1 MSETLSPALLEARN
15 VSKHYGAVTAV
26 ADASIVLRRGEVMA
40 LLGQNGAGKSTLVS
54 LLCGQQRID
63 SGELLYD
70 GRPITATELARVGSP
85 VAVVQQEISLVPTMS
100 VGENVFLGNASIGNW
115 YSASAAAKRARPFL
129 EMAGVGD
136 IDPRI
141 PAGRLAVGEQQL
153 VELARALAR
162 NAQVVILD
170 EPTAALS
177 DPEIERVLA
186 VVDDLKRQNRSIVY
200 ISHRLDEVVRIA
212 DRVTIVR
219 DGRSLEPLAGDEV
232 RLERIIE
239 LMLGRKLEA
248 LYPDAERAPR
258 SGELLR
264 LENVVAEGIDEPV
277 SLVVPHGEIHGLAGQ
292 LGSAA
297 ALLLEVIAGVRPL
310 TSGAIYL
317 DGRPLTAVTPRQATR
332 AGIAYCSGDRK
343 LDGIFGVRSVQENLS
358 APGLSRVAQGGWIL
372 KKAERRM
379 SRSLAETFGV
389 TSGRMEFSVESL
401 SGGNQQKVVLA
412 KWLGI
417 EPVLLLINEPTRG
430 VDVGARSDIYRYLQ
444 QLADAGLTIVFTA
457 SEAEEVV
464 GLADVVSSFY
474 RGTYLGTDRAADIES
489 ERLEHLL
496 SNPPATPVLES
507 Q

>member
-1 MSETLSPALLEARN
+1 
-15 VSKHYGAVTAV
+15 
-26 ADASIVLRRGEVMA
+26 
-40 LLGQNGAGKSTLVS
+40 
-54 LLCGQQRID
+54 
-63 SGELLYD
+63 
-70 GRPITATELARVGSP
+70 
-85 VAVVQQEISLVPTMS
+85 
-100 VGENVFLGNASIGNW
+100 
-115 YSASAAAKRARPFL
+115 
-129 EMAGVGD
+129 MAGVGD

-343 LDGIFGVRSVQENLS
+343 LDGIFGVRSVQENLGS
-358 APGLSRVAQGGWIL
+358 ARALASRA
-372 KKAERRM
+372 
-379 SRSLAETFGV
+379 
-389 TSGRMEFSVESL
+389 GRLDPQEGRATNVPL
-401 SGGNQQKVVLA
+401 SGGDLRRHVRAHGVQCRVPQRWQPA
-412 KWLGI
+412 EGRAGASRRDSSPGFW
-417 EPVLLLINEPTRG
+417 LINEPTRG

-464 GLADVVSSFY
+464 GLADVVSRFD

>member
-1 MSETLSPALLEARN
+1 MSDTMSRALLGARN

-26 ADASIVLRRGEVMA
+26 ADASIELRRGEVMA

-63 SGELLYD
+63 SGELLYE
-70 GRPITATELARVGSP
+70 GRAISAAELSRVGSP

-100 VGENVFLGNASIGNW
+100 VGENVFLGNASIGSW
-115 YSASAAAKRARPFL
+115 YSSKSAARRARPFL

-136 IDPRI
+136 VDPRI
-141 PAGRLAVGEQQL
+141 PAGRLSVGEQQL

-186 VVDDLKRQNRSIVY
+186 VVEDLKRQNRSIVY

-219 DGRSLEPLAGDEV
+219 DGRSLEPLAGEDV
-232 RLERIIE
+232 QLDRIIE

-248 LYPDAERAPR
+248 LYPSEVRPART
-258 SGELLR
+258 GELLR
-264 LENVVAEGIDEPV
+264 LEEVTAPGIDTPV
-277 SLVVPHGEIHGLAGQ
+277 SLVVPRGEIHGLAGQ

-297 ALLLEVIAGVRPL
+297 GVVLEVIAGVRPL

-317 DGRPLTAVTPRQATR
+317 DGRRLTSSNPRQATR

-358 APGLSRVAQGGWIL
+358 APGLSSVAKGGWIVAKEENTL
-372 KKAERRM
+372 
-379 SRSLAETFGV
+379 SRTLAETFGV
-389 TSGRMEFSVESL
+389 TAGRMQYHVESL

-417 EPVLLLINEPTRG
+417 EPNVLLINEPTRG
-430 VDVGARSDIYRYLQ
+430 VDVGARSDIYNHLQ
-444 QLADAGLTIVFTA
+444 RLADEGLTIVFTA
-457 SEAEEVV
+457 SEADEVI

-474 RGTYLGTDRAADIES
+474 RGTYLGTDRASDIES
-489 ERLEHLL
+489 EQLEHLL
-496 SNPPATPVLES
+496 SNPPATPVLEP

>member
-1 MSETLSPALLEARN
+1 MSDTLGPALLEARN
-15 VSKHYGAVTAV
+15 VSKRYGAVTAL
-26 ADASIVLRRGEVMA
+26 ADASITLHRGEVMA

-54 LLCGQQRID
+54 LLCGQQRSD
-63 SGELLYD
+63 SGELRYD
-70 GRPITATELARVGSP
+70 GRPISATELARIGSP

-115 YSASAAAKRARPFL
+115 YSARKAAKRARPFL

-141 PAGRLAVGEQQL
+141 PAGRLSIGEQQL

-186 VVDDLKRQNRSIVY
+186 AVADLKRQNRSIVY
-200 ISHRLDEVVRIA
+200 ISHRLDEVVKIA

-219 DGRSLEPLAGDEV
+219 DGRSLEPLKGEEV
-232 RLERIIE
+232 RLDRIIE

-248 LYPDAERAPR
+248 LYPDTDRKP
-258 SGELLR
+258 GDDELLR
-264 LENVVAEGIDEPV
+264 LENVTAAGIDTPV
-277 SLVVPHGEIHGLAGQ
+277 SLVVPVGEIHGLAGQ

-297 ALLLEVIAGVRPL
+297 AVLLEVIAGVRPL

-317 DGRPLTAVTPRQATR
+317 KGRRLTASNPAQAKR

-343 LDGIFGVRSVQENLS
+343 LNGIFGVRSVQDNLS
-358 APGLSRVAQGGWIL
+358 APGLSSVAKAGWIL
-372 KKAERRM
+372 KKAERRL
-379 SRSLAETFGV
+379 SHSLAETFGV
-389 TSGRMEFSVESL
+389 TSGRMGFSIESL

-417 EPVLLLINEPTRG
+417 EPALLLINEPTRG
-430 VDVGARSDIYRYLQ
+430 VDVGARSDIYRHLQ
-444 QLADAGLTIVFTA
+444 QLADSGLTILFTA
-457 SEAEEVV
+457 SEAEEVI
-464 GLADVVSSFY
+464 GLADVVSSFF
-474 RGTYLGTDRAADIES
+474 RGSYLGTGRASDLES

-496 SNPPATPVLES
+496 SNPPASHALEP

>member
-1 MSETLSPALLEARN
+1 MSDTLGPVLLEARH
-15 VSKHYGAVTAV
+15 VSKRYGAVTAL
-26 ADASIVLRRGEVMA
+26 ADASITLRRGEVMA

-63 SGELLYD
+63 SGELRYD
-70 GRPITATELARVGSP
+70 GSPISAADLARIGSP

-115 YSASAAAKRARPFL
+115 YSARTAAKRARPFL

-141 PAGRLAVGEQQL
+141 PAGRLSIGEQQL

-162 NAQVVILD
+162 EAQVVILD

-186 VVDDLKRQNRSIVY
+186 AVADLKKQNRAIVY
-200 ISHRLDEVVRIA
+200 ISHRLDEVVKIA

-219 DGRSLEPLAGDEV
+219 DGQSLEPLNGEDV

-248 LYPDAERAPR
+248 LYPESDRKP
-258 SGELLR
+258 GHDELLR
-264 LENVVAEGIDEPV
+264 LENVTADGIDQPV
-277 SLVVPHGEIHGLAGQ
+277 SLAIAMGEIHGLAGQ

-297 ALLLEVIAGVRPL
+297 AVLLEVIAGVRPL
-310 TSGAIYL
+310 TSGSIYL
-317 DGRPLTAVTPRQATR
+317 RGQRLTSSNPAQAKR

-358 APGLSRVAQGGWIL
+358 APGLTTVARAGWIL
-372 KKAERRM
+372 KKAERKL
-379 SRSLAETFGV
+379 SRSLADTFGV
-389 TSGRMEFSVESL
+389 TAGRMGFSVESL

-417 EPVLLLINEPTRG
+417 EPALLLINEPTRG
-430 VDVGARSDIYRYLQ
+430 VDVGARSDIYRHLQ
-444 QLADAGLTIVFTA
+444 RLADSGLTILFTA
-457 SEAEEVV
+457 SEADEVV
-464 GLADVVSSFY
+464 GVADVVSSFY
-474 RGTYLGTDRAADIES
+474 RGTYLGTDRASQLES
-489 ERLEHLL
+489 ERLEHML
-496 SNPPATPVLES
+496 SNPPTSPALEPR
-507 Q
+507 